1 MSKRDHRKTSNKK
14 TRLGSRVITVS
25 AAGIYAFLYLP
36 VLVLIVYS
44 FSEAKI
50 MTFPMRGVTLDWY
63 AVLWNDR
70 DMWRSISNSAAVAAM
85 VVPLSLLLGVPAA
98 FALDRF
104 DFPGK
109 SLFERAIM
117 FPLIIPGVITGL
129 SILLVL
135 KQMGVSLSL
144 LTVVMGHAVAWM
156 PIVVTQIYARLRR
169 FDRRIEEASMDLGA
183 DRIQTFWR
191 VTLPNIRTAII
202 GSALLV
208 FTLSFDEIAITFFLT
223 GSKNTLPMHIWSM
236 MKEGVTPEINAV
248 ATLLIVVSFAAVILN
263 ARLSRGSRGG
273 AAQ

>member
-1 MSKRDHRKTSNKK
+1 MQ
-14 TRLGSRVITVS
+14 G
-25 AAGIYAFLYLP
+25 
-36 VLVLIVYS
+36 
-44 FSEAKI
+44 
-50 MTFPMRGVTLDWY
+50 MTLDWY
-63 AVLWNDR
+63 SVLWRDR
-70 DMWRSISNSAAVAAM
+70 DIWRSISNSVAVAAM
-85 VVPLSLLLGVPAA
+85 VVPLTLVLGIPAA

-104 DFPGK
+104 DFFGK

-129 SILLVL
+129 SILLIL
-135 KQMGVSLSL
+135 KQMNISLSL
-144 LTVVMGHAVAWM
+144 LTVVLGHSVAWM

-183 DRIQTFWR
+183 GRIQTFR
-191 VTLPNIRTAII
+191 RITLPNIRTAII

-248 ATLLIVVSFAAVILN
+248 ATLLIVVSFAVVVLN
-263 ARLSRGSRGG
+263 ARLSRGFRG
-273 AAQ
+273 AASP